1 MSTLVPRSTSSI
13 HGLTALATVSV
24 VASIVLFGP
33 QPRLESSVERPKP
46 VSIGAELSSRATLYW
61 SESIGRTPG
70 LVEVRQEGASGFYLS
85 IPADWTLREIR
96 NGQISAATSDPP
108 ALGLRRWKLPENATL
123 SFSVEAPGDYL
134 LQRSGTAPLL
144 VNSKRI
150 NLQSGI
156 TEENSV
162 LTTGRPVELP

>member
-1 MSTLVPRSTSSI
+1 MSVLVPRSPSSI

-33 QPRLESSVERPKP
+33 TRLESSVERPEP

-85 IPADWTLREIR
+85 IPAGWTLREIR

-108 ALGLRRWKLPENATL
+108 ALGLRRWKLPESATL
-123 SFSVEAPGDYL
+123 SFSVEQPGDYL

-150 NLQSGI
+150 HLQSGI

-162 LTTGRPVELP
+162 LTTGRPVKLP